1 MDKPNYYSV
10 IPAKIRYDEDLR
22 ANEKLL
28 YGEISALS
36 NKYGY
41 CVAGNTYFAE
51 LYKVHKKTI
60 SEWISHLKSKGYIET
75 ELIYEDKKIVER
87 RIYIETKRV
96 NAKVRNT
103 YPSKYGYPIHRN
115 TDTLSIKRRKIIL
128 QVLIIKK
135 KKKEIFKMSLKILLI
150 FIRII

>member
-10 IPAKIRYDEDLR
+10 IPAKIRYDDELK

-41 CVAGNTYFAE
+41 CNAGNSYFAD

-60 SEWISHLKSKGYIET
+60 SDWVNHLKNRGYIEV
-75 ELIYEDKKIVER
+75 ELVYEDKKILER
-87 RIYIETKRV
+87 RIYIETKKV
-96 NAKVRNT
+96 SAKVRIT
-103 YPSKYGYPIHRN
+103 YPSKYGYPIR
-115 TDTLSIKRRKIIL
+115 
-128 QVLIIKK
+128 
-135 KKKEIFKMSLKILLI
+135 
-150 FIRII
+150 

>member
-10 IPAKIRYDEDLR
+10 IPAKIRYDGELK

-41 CVAGNTYFAE
+41 CNAGNSYFAD

-60 SEWISHLKSKGYIET
+60 SDWVNHLKNRGYIEV
-75 ELIYEDKKIVER
+75 ELVYEDKKILER

-96 NAKVRNT
+96 SAKVRIT
-103 YPSKYGYPIHRN
+103 YPSKNGYPIRRN
-115 TDTLSIKRRKIIL
+115 TDNLSIKTRKIIL

-135 KKKEIFKMSLKILLI
+135 KKKL
-150 FIRII
+150 